1 MMMRRLFGIA
11 FLVLA
16 MAATGAGRVRADVLG
31 FASEV
36 GGGLYSVDLTTG
48 TATLIGNTGINLVE
62 GLALSPT
69 GVLFATDN
77 GGTLYTLNKTTGAI
91 TSTIGSTGL
100 GDVEGLAFAGN
111 QLVATNF
118 NSTTSLFAINTT
130 TANATKIA
138 DTNPNVGVVRA
149 LTATSATTGF
159 FLAGSTGSESLFSID
174 ATGATVNLG
183 AINPI
188 SLFAVALAADAG
200 GTLYSL
206 DSLGNAYTV
215 SNTGNYTLIGS
226 TGSHF
231 FLDLTIAT
239 AVPEPSSL
247 ALCSIAGVLGLVIRF
262 RRRKALV

>member
-69 GVLFATDN
+69 GVLFATDDS
-77 GGTLYTLNKTTGAI
+77 GTLYTLNKTTGAI
-91 TSTIGSTGL
+91 ASTIGSTGL

-118 NSTTSLFAINTT
+118 SSTTSLFAINTT
-130 TANATKIA
+130 TAAATLVA
-138 DTNPNVGVVRA
+138 ATNPNIAVVRA
-149 LTATSATTGF
+149 ATATSATTGF
-159 FLAGSTGSESLFSID
+159 VLAGSTGSESLFSID

-188 SLFAVALAADAG
+188 SGF
-200 GTLYSL
+200 
-206 DSLGNAYTV
+206 GNAYTV
-215 SNTGNYTLIGS
+215 STTGNYTLIGS
-226 TGSHF
+226 TGTHF
-231 FLDLTIAT
+231 FLDLTIPT

-247 ALCSIAGVLGLVIRF
+247 ALCSMAGVIGLVIRF